1 MKKKAKNNI
10 KAKKSAKLNKSN
22 KKSPEAIKAKQE
34 KADKLKKEK
43 KERKENN
50 ISDVKQSI
58 KALSKALLSMGG
70 VKKNTLT
77 EKDKELVK
85 QKSEEL
91 RKARKEQYENRRLSC
106 LKRRLKL
113 GEKSEEEIKKS
124 LDELKEEMAKQK
136 RYDILMI
143 FNPNNKTGVVTALS
157 KMKITATFTSDDYVW
172 IKNTDVHV
180 LDKLRKIPIDVNIWP
195 YKASEKPSVEKKS
208 KKPTN
213 NTSEAKKAAK
223 SKRNAANIARFESQH
238 THKMKRD
245 SFKKTCTKSLKEIMK
260 AKFGKVS
267 RRDVETGNFI
277 KKVA

>member
-1 MKKKAKNNI
+1 MKKNAKNNI

-34 KADKLKKEK
+34 KADKLKQEK

-70 VKKNTLT
+70 VKKDALT
-77 EKDKELVK
+77 EKDKELIK

-172 IKNTDVHV
+172 IKDTDVHV
-180 LDKLRKIPIDVNIWP
+180 LDKLRKIPIDVNMWP

-223 SKRNAANIARFESQH
+223 AKRKAANVARFERQH
-238 THKMKRD
+238 THKLMRD
-245 SFKKTCTKSLKEIMK
+245 ELKKKCTKNLKELMK

-277 KKVA
+277 KKAA